1 MIEEIQDII
10 RTTRLSGKPPVL
22 DGDFLLAWVDFTVC
36 GFCGTIPLN
45 KCLNFT
51 NETGE
56 PNLQ

>member
-10 RTTRLSGKPPVL
+10 CTTWLSSKPPVL

-36 GFCGTIPLN
+36 GFCGTISLD